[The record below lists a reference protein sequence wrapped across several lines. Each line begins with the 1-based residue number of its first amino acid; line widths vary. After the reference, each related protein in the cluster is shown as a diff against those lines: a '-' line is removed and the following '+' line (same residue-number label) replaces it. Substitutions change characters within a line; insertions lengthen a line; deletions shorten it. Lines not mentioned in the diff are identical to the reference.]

1 MRRWRRDERSWAV
14 SPAVALLVG
23 GLLLNLPIGLLT
35 NWASDHPEQLPAPV
49 RFVADE
55 PWVPLAVV
63 TALSIICAVAAARL
77 AQSASPGTSTGRVST
92 PRRLVA
98 RRVAEQL
105 DDLLARDA
113 NMPQPLALSMAAAE
127 WAVDRQRPG
136 FAARE
141 WSTPDI
147 LDAFDL
153 AGRALLVL
161 GRPGAG
167 KTRLLC
173 ELSRLLVS
181 RAELDR
187 DEPVPIFLDLSS
199 WRDRRPFDEWIVAE
213 ANRRYAIPM
222 GGLRRLIAADA
233 VALVFD
239 GLDESAKPA
248 ECLAAI
254 DDFRRRSG
262 HDVVVSC
269 RESDYRELS
278 RPADA
283 RLDLGGAL
291 AIGPPTPAMIT
302 SYLGAA
308 GVPEAVTRDVVEA
321 EDESVRSP
329 LALDLL
335 IKISRVRGN
344 ALREERDIDDAAILR
359 MYVSSRLRL
368 GSATRR
374 LPVDQSADTLVYLGR
389 LAKAMELAKITTLRN
404 LYDWIRPSRQTL
416 YVATSLAVQVGAAL
430 FTLRIPYGQLAG
442 ATVLSTWAT
451 AVETGPSPATGA
463 ALLVFCVVC
472 VVMHR
477 RSTQPT
483 GWFLASLVGATALLV
498 LVSIGQFRALQ
509 EAATARQVELNLTLA
524 VVLGA
529 ATWLT
534 ALPIHFLRTHRAFLI
549 AAYVV
554 RFRII
559 DGVVAGT
566 FAFGAAFIPVGLWDL
581 ELPWSLVVFTAAAY
595 PIVLIGPFC
604 TRSLLL
610 DRIFLWGD
618 APNRLRPFVE
628 ACGELGLLRHRGRKR
643 VNYQFLHPRIQRYLA
658 EGDLGS
664 RRSSADRED
673 EAAV

>member
-92 PRRLVA
+92 TRRLVA

-254 DDFRRRSG
+254 DDFRRRFG

-291 AIGPPTPAMIT
+291 AIEPPTPAMIT

-344 ALREERDIDDAAILR
+344 ALHEERDIDDAAILR

-524 VVLGA
+524 VGVGRSDVVDGTSDPLPAHPPRVLGRRVRRPFPHHRRRRSGHVRVRRCVHPHRAVGPGTAMVAGGVHRGGLPDRADRAVLHAVA
-529 ATWLT
+529 AARPDLPVGRCAEPAAAVRRGVRRVGTAPPPRSEARELPVPAPEDP
-534 ALPIHFLRTHRAFLI
+534 ALP
-549 AAYVV
+549 
-554 RFRII
+554 
-559 DGVVAGT
+559 
-566 FAFGAAFIPVGLWDL
+566 
-581 ELPWSLVVFTAAAY
+581 
-595 PIVLIGPFC
+595 
-604 TRSLLL
+604 
-610 DRIFLWGD
+610 
-618 APNRLRPFVE
+618 
-628 ACGELGLLRHRGRKR
+628 GRR
-643 VNYQFLHPRIQRYLA
+643 
-658 EGDLGS
+658 
-664 RRSSADRED
+664 
-673 EAAV
+673 